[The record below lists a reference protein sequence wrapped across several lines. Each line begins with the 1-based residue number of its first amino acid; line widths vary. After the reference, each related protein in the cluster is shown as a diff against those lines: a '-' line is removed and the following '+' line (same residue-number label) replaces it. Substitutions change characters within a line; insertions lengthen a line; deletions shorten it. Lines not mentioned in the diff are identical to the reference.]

1 VRDAGT
7 CGSLIQLVNGSSI
20 AGPMTIETVRGVSP
34 LGAWSYSAWQP
45 PHLGGLVDHVW
56 GYDGP
61 STHRRKR
68 VFPNG
73 RVELLLNFGEPYRV
87 VEGGDTELRW
97 SAWIGGP
104 QAGPMVIEQPAHQYI
119 LGVRL
124 RPAGARA
131 IVARPMREVT
141 GLSVDLAD
149 LVGPAAGE
157 LVERCHAGCS
167 VAHRFR
173 IVADWIARCFLR
185 AGGTDETVAW
195 AVAQLDASGGTVPIG
210 TLGERT
216 GLSKA
221 RLVQAFRD
229 EVGLAPK
236 LYGRVVRFHRTL
248 GLLQSATAGRLTDVA
263 LDARFCDQPH
273 MNAEFRALGGLT
285 PREFLA
291 LRHPAGDGSTASDGP
306 AAP

>member
-1 VRDAGT
+1 M
-7 CGSLIQLVNGSSI
+7 
-20 AGPMTIETVRGVSP
+20 AGPMRIETARGVSP
-34 LGAWSYSAWQP
+34 LGAWSYSEWRP
-45 PHLGGLVDHVW
+45 PHLGGLVDHMW
-56 GYDGP
+56 AYRGP

-73 RVELLLNFGEPYRV
+73 RVELLLNFGDPYRV

-104 QAGPMVIEQPAHQYI
+104 RGGPMVVEQPAHQHI

-131 IVARPMREVT
+131 IVACPMREVT

-157 LVERCHAGCS
+157 VVERCYAASS
-167 VAHRFR
+167 VAHRFG
-173 IVADWIARCFLR
+173 IVADWIGECFLR
-185 AGGTDETVAW
+185 ACGTDEAVAW
-195 AVAQLDASGGTVPIG
+195 AVAQLDASGGTVPIAA
-210 TLGERT
+210 LRERT

-229 EVGLAPK
+229 QVGLAPK
-236 LYGRVVRFHRTL
+236 LYGRVVRFHQTL
-248 GLLQSATAGRLTDVA
+248 GLLQRAAAGRLTDVA

-285 PREFLA
+285 PREFQA
-291 LRHPAGDGSTASDGP
+291 LRHPVGDGSTAADGP
-306 AAP
+306 AAA

>member
-1 VRDAGT
+1 MTPSSTAAPMRIETT
-7 CGSLIQLVNGSSI
+7 CGD
-20 AGPMTIETVRGVSP
+20 SP
-34 LGAWSYSAWQP
+34 LGAWSHSAWRP
-45 PHLGGLVDHVW
+45 PHLGGLIDHVW
-56 GYDGP
+56 SYDGP

-73 RVELLLNFGEPYRV
+73 RVELLLNFGEPYRL
-87 VEGGDTELRW
+87 VEGGDAELRS

-104 QAGPMVIEQPAHQYI
+104 QAGPMVVEQPVLQHV

-149 LVGPAAGE
+149 LVGPAAAE
-157 LVERCHAGCS
+157 VVERCHAASSG
-167 VAHRFR
+167 AERFR
-173 IVADWIARCFLR
+173 IVVDWIRQCFLR
-185 AGGTDETVAW
+185 TAQRTDEAVAW
-195 AVAQLDASGGTVPIG
+195 AVAQLDATGGTVPIAA
-210 TLGERT
+210 LRERV

-221 RLVQAFRD
+221 RLVEVFRD
-229 EVGLAPK
+229 QVGLAPK
-236 LYGRVVRFHRTL
+236 LYGRVVRFHQTL
-248 GLLQSATAGRLTDVA
+248 GLLQDAAAVRLTDVA
-263 LDARFCDQPH
+263 IDARFCDQPH

-291 LRHPAGDGSTASDGP
+291 LRHPVGDGSTAADGP
-306 AAP
+306 AAG